1 MDESPTASESLA
13 RKLKIAILVATA
25 LTGMLVVYILNY
37 YPRTDTAVVFAN
49 YIGIAP
55 QVDGPITHFY
65 VHENEYVKAGQLLFE
80 IDPRPYEY
88 ALERAKSEQ
97 RMLEG
102 QIVDESRTI
111 ASQVSGVSVSQA
123 NTKSAHADL
132 NRYEAAVDEAKADV
146 ANAEQGVSRAKA
158 EWAYANNNL
167 HRVEP
172 LLKKQYV
179 TVDQVDQARTA
190 EVARAEALKQSQS
203 QLKLSQARLLSAQAQ
218 YERAKSMVTQSQA
231 QLEQSKHAVTTL
243 EPLTAQRGARQSAVQ
258 TAEYNLNNCKVYAP
272 FDARVTNLILS
283 EGAYA
288 HTGQQMFTLIDA
300 RNWWAIGNFRETQL
314 KHIAPGMKADVYV
327 LSRPTVRFHGIVESV
342 GYGVT
347 PSSQVISNLGNGL
360 PDVERTLN
368 WVHLASRYPVRVR
381 ITEPSSDSLRLGE
394 TAVVIIRGY

>member
-1 MDESPTASESLA
+1 MNENPTASESLV
-13 RKLKIAILVATA
+13 RKLKIAIIIVTA
-25 LTGMLVVYILNY
+25 LTGLLVLYILNY

-65 VHENEYVKAGQLLFE
+65 VRENQFVKAGDLLFE
-80 IDPRPYEY
+80 IDPRPYQY

-97 RMLEG
+97 EALEG
-102 QIVDESRTI
+102 QIADERRTI
-111 ASQVSGVSVSQA
+111 ASQQSGVSVSQA
-123 NTKSAHADL
+123 NTHSAQADL
-132 NRYEAAVDEAKADV
+132 NRYAAAVNEAQASV
-146 ANAEQGVSRAKA
+146 ANAEQGVNRANA
-158 EWAYANNNL
+158 EWLYASNNL

-172 LLKKQYV
+172 LLAKQYV
-179 TVDQVDQARTA
+179 TADQVDQARTN
-190 EVARAEALKQSQS
+190 EVARAQALKQADS
-203 QLKLSQARLLSAQAQ
+203 QLKLAQAQLQSAQAQ
-218 YERAKSMVTQSQA
+218 YERAKAMVTQSHA
-231 QLEQSKHAVTTL
+231 QLEQSQHAVTTL
-243 EPLTAQRGARQSAVQ
+243 DPLTAQRGGRQSAVQ

-288 HTGQQMFTLIDA
+288 HTGQQIFTLIDA
-300 RNWWAIGNFRETQL
+300 RTWWAIGNFRETQL
-314 KHIAPGMKADVYV
+314 RHIAPGMKADVYV
-327 LSRPTVRFHGIVESV
+327 LSRPSVLFHGVVDSV

-381 ITEPSSDSLRLGE
+381 ISEPPSDSLRLGE
-394 TAVVIIRGY
+394 TAVVVIRGY

>member
-1 MDESPTASESLA
+1 MNESPSASESLA

-25 LTGMLVVYILNY
+25 LTGMLVVYIFNY
-37 YPRTDTAVVFAN
+37 YPRTETGVVFAN

-65 VHENEYVKAGQLLFE
+65 VHENQYVKAGELLFE

-97 RMLEG
+97 QMLVG
-102 QIVDESRTI
+102 QINDESRTI

-123 NTKSAHADL
+123 NTKSAQADL
-132 NRYEAAVDEAKADV
+132 SRYSAAVEEAKADV
-146 ANAEQGVSRAKA
+146 ANAEQGVNRAKA

-172 LLKKQYV
+172 LLEKQFV
-179 TVDQVDQARTA
+179 TVDQVDLARTA
-190 EVARAEALKQSQS
+190 EVAQAEALKQSQS
-203 QLKLSQARLLSAQAQ
+203 QLKLSQARLLSAEAQ
-218 YERAKSMVTQSQA
+218 YERAKAMVTQSHA
-231 QLEQSKHAVTTL
+231 QLEQSQHAVTTL
-243 EPLTAQRGARQSAVQ
+243 EPLTAQRGARASAIQ
-258 TAEYNLNNCKVYAP
+258 TAQYNLNNCKVYAP

-314 KHIAPGMKADVYV
+314 RHIAPGMKADVYV
-327 LSRPTVRFHGIVESV
+327 LSRPNVRFHGIVESV

-381 ITEPSSDSLRLGE
+381 ITEPPSDSLRLGE